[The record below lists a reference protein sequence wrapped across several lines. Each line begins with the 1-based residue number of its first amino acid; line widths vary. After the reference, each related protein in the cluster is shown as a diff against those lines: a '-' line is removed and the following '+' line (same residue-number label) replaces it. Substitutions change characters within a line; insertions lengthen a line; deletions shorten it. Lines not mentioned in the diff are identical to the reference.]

1 MFISDGDI
9 ELEGYEGE
17 WLVEFTDVGVFT
29 CKCTTNPYAPTL
41 IYKLDKLPHQLN
53 ESQRQSVLDYRLGA
67 NNYGVEE
74 LVTIGDMFM
83 EGSYITAMQ

>member
-9 ELEGYEGE
+9 EIQGHDGE
-17 WLVEFTDVGVFT
+17 WLVEFMDTGVFT
-29 CKCTTNPYAPTL
+29 CKSDTSDRVL
-41 IYKLDKLPHQLN
+41 LYKLDKLPHQLN

-67 NNYGVEE
+67 GNYDVSE

-83 EGSYITAMQ
+83 EGSYITELG